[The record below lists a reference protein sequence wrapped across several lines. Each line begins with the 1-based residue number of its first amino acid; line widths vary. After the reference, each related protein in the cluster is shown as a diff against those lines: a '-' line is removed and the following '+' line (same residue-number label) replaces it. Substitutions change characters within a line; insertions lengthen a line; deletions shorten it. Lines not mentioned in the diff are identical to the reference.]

1 MTNMQKFVLLFI
13 GIMAV
18 FLVECCKGAQTV

>member
-13 GIMAV
+13 GIMSA